1 MPYATG
7 DGLRLHYVDWPGE
20 GPPVVGIHGLT
31 SNCHVWDSLAE
42 ALSPAH
48 RLLAYDLRGRG
59 DSDKP
64 ASGYSLAH
72 HTADLAG
79 LLSAWGLER
88 AVLAGHSLGAHIAVS
103 FAHHHPERVEKLILV
118 DGGFDVRP
126 ELLESLRPALAR
138 LGQAYPS
145 LAAYLAMV
153 RALPP
158 MAGRWNAY
166 AECYYTYDAEVAP
179 DGTVRSKVPRAA
191 IEEELWNLSR
201 VRLWAYHH
209 RIACPTLI
217 LRAPDGI
224 LGATDC
230 LMTQEEA
237 EALLHAIPRSRLV
250 VVPDTNH
257 YTILLGANP
266 ALPKAVREFLAGA

>member
-1 MPYATG
+1 MPHAIG

-31 SNCHVWDSLAE
+31 SNCRIWDSLAE

-48 RLLAYDLRGRG
+48 RFLAYDLRGRG
-59 DSDKP
+59 DSGKP
-64 ASGYSLAH
+64 PTGYSLAH
-72 HTADLAG
+72 HAADLAR
-79 LLSAWGLER
+79 LLTAWGLER
-88 AVLAGHSLGAHIAVS
+88 AVLAGHSLGAHIALY
-103 FAHHHPERVEKLILV
+103 FARHHPERVERLILV

-145 LAAYLAMV
+145 LAAYLAMA

-158 MAGRWNAY
+158 MAGRWNEY
-166 AECYYTYDAEVAP
+166 AERYYTYDAEVAP
-179 DGTVRSKVPRAA
+179 DGTARSKVPRAA
-191 IEEELWNLSR
+191 IEEELSNLSR
-201 VRLWAYHH
+201 VRLWPYHH
-209 RIACPTLI
+209 KIACPTLI

-230 LMTQEEA
+230 LLTQEEA
-237 EALLHAIPRSRLV
+237 EALLHAIPGSRLV

-257 YTILLGANP
+257 YTILLSANP
-266 ALPKAVREFLAGA
+266 ALPKAVREFLAA